1 MHIIRQDWASRTWTG
16 CCSSRL
22 QRTWCYSSRLQRG
35 GSRQPGIS
43 TTLPSTTVASTNWS
57 SRICCLSRFW
67 KLDRKS
73 VVLFFVFFL
82 HYCFVTIY
90 FCQFWKA
97 LKIPQISDSM
107 KCCDVNMS
115 VVVSALLVTMLI
127 PQECMSTNR
136 RIIELRSG
144 PVAGPPHRPKQFKSV
159 EQLNKY
165 LADLAEYYKMMSR
178 PR

>member
-1 MHIIRQDWASRTWTG
+1 
-16 CCSSRL
+16 
-22 QRTWCYSSRLQRG
+22 
-35 GSRQPGIS
+35 
-43 TTLPSTTVASTNWS
+43 
-57 SRICCLSRFW
+57 
-67 KLDRKS
+67 
-73 VVLFFVFFL
+73 
-82 HYCFVTIY
+82 
-90 FCQFWKA
+90 
-97 LKIPQISDSM
+97 M